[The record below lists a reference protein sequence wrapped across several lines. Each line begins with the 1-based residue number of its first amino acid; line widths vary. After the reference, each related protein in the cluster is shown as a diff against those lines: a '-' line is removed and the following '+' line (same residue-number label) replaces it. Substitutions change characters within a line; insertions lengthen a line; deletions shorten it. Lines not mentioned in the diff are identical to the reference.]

1 VSADLAPGRLR
12 PSGRLRWRNAK
23 GRAFGVLAAGSLLA
37 GVAVVV
43 VLFGATV
50 RESLRLSSLH
60 ATASVGLALSLRS
73 MTGSGPAE
81 ETSSY
86 VTIAQVDAG
95 SPAALAGIE
104 PGDALIGIEDR
115 PVTTVSEVWEAISE
129 LPAHD
134 AIELAWVPN
143 VERLLGELR
152 AVALSDRPGHFRVE
166 VDWVPEGSPGAE
178 AGLREGD
185 RLVSAG
191 PYAISGTRQAWQAV
205 VIAARKLR
213 EGPVRLEVE
222 RDGGTLGLDLGAAS
236 SAVVPLE
243 RSLWGA
249 LLGFVRRLDE
259 PRYPERAGIASAILG
274 SLYVI
279 LVTALVAFPLGVAGA
294 VYLEEYAP
302 SNWLTETLQI
312 LIANLAGI
320 PSVVYGIIGL
330 EILARAAGLGRSIV
344 AGGITLGLLILP
356 VMIITSREALRTVP
370 PWIREAAHAVGATRW
385 QVVRHQILPYAF
397 AGMCTGMILSLSRA
411 LGEAAPL
418 ILLGAFLYVTYLPT
432 SLLDTFT
439 VVPLQ
444 IFSWATRPQAG
455 YDTIAAAAILVLLA
469 MLLLLNAAAIYLR
482 HRFQA
487 RW

>member
-1 VSADLAPGRLR
+1 
-12 PSGRLRWRNAK
+12 
-23 GRAFGVLAAGSLLA
+23 
-37 GVAVVV
+37 
-43 VLFGATV
+43 
-50 RESLRLSSLH
+50 
-60 ATASVGLALSLRS
+60 
-73 MTGSGPAE
+73 
-81 ETSSY
+81 
-86 VTIAQVDAG
+86 
-95 SPAALAGIE
+95 
-104 PGDALIGIEDR
+104 
-115 PVTTVSEVWEAISE
+115 
-129 LPAHD
+129 
-134 AIELAWVPN
+134 
-143 VERLLGELR
+143 
-152 AVALSDRPGHFRVE
+152 
-166 VDWVPEGSPGAE
+166 
-178 AGLREGD
+178 
-185 RLVSAG
+185 
-191 PYAISGTRQAWQAV
+191 
-205 VIAARKLR
+205 
-213 EGPVRLEVE
+213 
-222 RDGGTLGLDLGAAS
+222 LGA
-236 SAVVPLE
+236 LF
-243 RSLWGA
+243 R
-249 LLGFVRRLDE
+249 FVSRLDE

-279 LVTALVAFPLGVAGA
+279 LVTALVAFPLGAAGA

-302 SNWLTETLQI
+302 SSWLTETLQI

-330 EILARAAGLGRSIV
+330 EILARAAGMGRSIV

-370 PWIREAAHAVGATRW
+370 PWIREAAHSVGATRW
-385 QVVRHQILPYAF
+385 QVVRYQVLPYAF